1 MEYLSTGLGGI
12 GLFLLGMWL
21 ITEGLRL
28 AAGPSLESLLA
39 SWTSSKRRGLMA
51 GTLLTGLVQSSSV
64 VTVAVIGFVNAGL
77 ISFQRAVWVIFGS
90 NLGTTLTAWLV
101 ALVGFKLQIDAFAL
115 PIIGLGALM
124 RIFSPSDRYRSF
136 GMAIAGF
143 GILFLGIET
152 LSGGFSSLSEKV
164 SLDDE
169 RYGVIAMVVI
179 GFVLTTLMM
188 SSSAAVAVVLT
199 ALAGGMVGFADAA
212 AVVIGTN
219 IGTTTKAL
227 LATIGATSNAK
238 RLAIAHVF
246 FNLLTGAVALILLSP
261 LLTLVLWA
269 GDVSGYD
276 NEPVTL
282 LAFFHTIF
290 NLLGVALMWPLEPL
304 MSRFLTTRFVV
315 AEEQG
320 IKPRFLDQNVASVP
334 DAVPMALC
342 REFEPLLAEYPG
354 TVAGLLEPEVER
366 RTHSGIR
373 HKRLEAIG
381 DFFVEAS
388 RYPISANTAK
398 FFSDGWRIQHNLLY
412 VDETLLR
419 LDDLG
424 ESLRKSPDYERIR
437 EPLGSWFASVSQHL
451 KAILGGTE
459 GTLDF
464 VVLAPAYEEVK
475 LKLLQLALAGQ
486 INRVSLDAALQ
497 MCSLSRRLAEQWLR
511 ALRHWQEMK
520 AATET
525 PTAQSSL
532 ASPVTASAV
541 TSDTAA
547 TSETES
553 SEAVKPTSNS

>member
-1 MEYLSTGLGGI
+1 MSYLSTGLGGI

-28 AAGPSLESLLA
+28 AAGPSLETLLA
-39 SWTSSKRRGLMA
+39 SWTSSKGRGLIA
-51 GTLLTGLVQSSSV
+51 GTLLTAVVQSSSV

-101 ALVGFKLQIDAFAL
+101 ALIGFKLKIDAFAL

-136 GMAIAGF
+136 GMALAGF

-152 LSGGFSSLSEKV
+152 LSGGFSSLSEQV
-164 SLDDE
+164 SLDDD

-199 ALAGGMVGFADAA
+199 ALAGGLVGFTDAA

-227 LATIGATSNAK
+227 LATLGATSSAK

-246 FNLLTGAVALILLSP
+246 FNLLTGSVALILLGP
-261 LLTLVLWA
+261 LLTLVLWL
-269 GDVSGYD
+269 GSVSGYD
-276 NEPVTL
+276 NEPVTM
-282 LAFFHTIF
+282 LALFHTIF
-290 NLLGVALMWPLEPL
+290 NLLGIALMWPLEPL
-304 MSRFLTTRFVV
+304 MSRFLMTRFVA

-320 IKPRFLDQNVASVP
+320 IKLRFLDQNVASVP

-354 TVAGLLEPEVER
+354 TVAGLLEPDSER
-366 RTHSGIR
+366 RAQSHIR
-373 HKRLEAIG
+373 HQRLEAIG
-381 DFFVEAS
+381 GFFVEAS
-388 RYPISANTAK
+388 RYPISASAAG

-412 VDETLLR
+412 ADETLLR

-424 ESLRKSPDYERIR
+424 DSLHKSPDYQRLE
-437 EPLGSWFASVSQHL
+437 EPLGSWFASVSEHL
-451 KAILGGTE
+451 EAILSGAE
-459 GTLDF
+459 ETLDF
-464 VVLAPAYEEVK
+464 VVLAPAYEQVK
-475 LKLLQLALAGQ
+475 LKLLQSALAGQ
-486 INRVSLDAALQ
+486 ISRASLDSALQ

-511 ALRHWQEMK
+511 ALHHWQGMK
-520 AATET
+520 AETET
-525 PTAQSSL
+525 SSAQSRPETIED
-532 ASPVTASAV
+532 APEAEPA
-541 TSDTAA
+541 DT
-547 TSETES
+547 
-553 SEAVKPTSNS
+553 VNPPLNG